1 MQKSFFISSLQ
12 DLQTI
17 KRIYYLVKLMKLR
30 EKFRIMATVGGRH
43 FKTFTSIPILLS
55 FDKFMLMH
63 VSFCD
68 NWSFADSLL
77 KTDNNEWDVLV
88 VEVE

>member
-1 MQKSFFISSLQ
+1 
-12 DLQTI
+12 
-17 KRIYYLVKLMKLR
+17 MKLR
-30 EKFRIMATVGGRH
+30 EKFRIMATVGGKH

-55 FDKFMLMH
+55 FDKFMPMH

-68 NWSFADSLL
+68 SWSLADSLL
-77 KTDNNEWDVLV
+77 KIDNNEWDVLV